1 MVPQLREDVLKLAWR
16 AWQDL
21 NLRLSAPEADVLS
34 TELQAPNFSKSL
46 PEYSHFV
53 LLMLFLYSIKH
64 RACQVLRLLAHVNC
78 FSSTLLSSIH
88 SSIL

>member
-34 TELQAPNFSKSL
+34 TELQALNFSKSL
-46 PEYSHFV
+46 
-53 LLMLFLYSIKH
+53 LD
-64 RACQVLRLLAHVNC
+64 NC
-78 FSSTLLSSIH
+78 FRLNNKFLN
-88 SSIL
+88 

>member
-34 TELQAPNFSKSL
+34 TELQAQIVIVK
-46 PEYSHFV
+46 EKQR
-53 LLMLFLYSIKH
+53 I
-64 RACQVLRLLAHVNC
+64 
-78 FSSTLLSSIH
+78 
-88 SSIL
+88 

>member
-34 TELQAPNFSKSL
+34 TELQAPKKN
-46 PEYSHFV
+46 
-53 LLMLFLYSIKH
+53 
-64 RACQVLRLLAHVNC
+64 
-78 FSSTLLSSIH
+78 
-88 SSIL
+88 